1 VAGSAKPVGPNGK
14 HRGTILTAGGGKVNM
29 EGWASA
35 EQEITAEVE
44 GGVASIAVGDKVV
57 MTPEGGFGMPGRI
70 IEVDEGASS
79 VTMRWGK

>member
-1 VAGSAKPVGPNGK
+1 VAKSAKPVGPNGK
-14 HRGTILTAGGGKVNM
+14 HRGTILTASGRANM

-44 GGVASIAVGDKVV
+44 GGVASIAVGDKVI
-57 MTPEGGFGMPGRI
+57 MSPEDGFGMPGRI
-70 IEVDEGASS
+70 VEVDEDTSS

>member
-1 VAGSAKPVGPNGK
+1 MAENAKPVGPNGK
-14 HRGTILTAGGGKVNM
+14 YRGTILTASGKANM

-44 GGVASIAVGDKVV
+44 GGVVGIAVGDKAI
-57 MTPEGGFGMPGRI
+57 MTPEDGFGMPGRI
-70 IEVDEGASS
+70 IEVDEDTSS